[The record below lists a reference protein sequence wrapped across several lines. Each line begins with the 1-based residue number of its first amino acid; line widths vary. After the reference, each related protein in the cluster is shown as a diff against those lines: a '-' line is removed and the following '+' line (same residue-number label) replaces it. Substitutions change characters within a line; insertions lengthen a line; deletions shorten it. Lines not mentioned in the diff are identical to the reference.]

1 MSSVIVSGFFVGLV
15 YGLLGV
21 GFAIVYRGSR
31 VVNFASGETGMV
43 AAMIFADLRFGSGG
57 ATGGG
62 TVDHGLLVALPAA
75 VLVAALV
82 GAGTELVIAR
92 PLRDAPRVQVL
103 VGTLAVGAL
112 LFAFAVDHWGTDAR
126 VIRPFID
133 GGGVRIGGVLV
144 SPQQLLILAT
154 AVVLLTTLALVYR
167 FTPFGLRMR
176 ATALDPYA
184 AGLLGVNVNVTS
196 MATWAIAGAFAG
208 VSAILIAPLGGA
220 FSVSFMVGL
229 TVRGLAAALV
239 GGLSSIGGAFTA
251 GVAIGV
257 AEAVISFKSP
267 ISGVTD
273 VIVACGV
280 LVLLSVRPTGLIR
293 SAVS

>member
-21 GFAIVYRGSR
+21 GLVTVYRGSR

-43 AAMIFADLRFGSGG
+43 AAMIFADLRFGRGG
-57 ATGGG
+57 SFGGG

-75 VLVAALV
+75 ILVAAII

-92 PLRDAPRVQVL
+92 PLRSAPRVQVL

-112 LFAFAVDHWGTDAR
+112 LFALAVDRWGTAAR
-126 VIRPFID
+126 VIRPLVD
-133 GGGVRIGGVLV
+133 GAGVRIGGVLV
-144 SPQQLLILAT
+144 SPQQLLILVT
-154 AVVLLTTLALVYR
+154 SVVVLTALALVYR
-167 FTPFGLRMR
+167 LTPFGLRMR
-176 ATALDPYA
+176 ATALDPYV
-184 AGLLGVNVNVTS
+184 AGLLGVNVNMTS

-208 VSAILIAPLGGA
+208 LSAILIAPLGGA

-239 GGLSSIGGAFTA
+239 GGLSSISGAFSA
-251 GVAIGV
+251 GVVLGI
-257 AEAVISFKSP
+257 AEAVITFKSP
-267 ISGVTD
+267 ISGITD
-273 VIVACGV
+273 VIVAGLV
-280 LVLLSVRPTGLIR
+280 LLLLSVRPTGLMR
-293 SAVS
+293 SAF